1 MKQQPYMCFDGE
13 TSPLDLEELESL
25 APSFEA
31 AANLKDPAKILANIE
46 EKKQKWIDDAALSAQ
61 SGKVLCIAISENG
74 NRGVIDGDEPAI
86 LAEFWS
92 HLDSMKTECAGAALF
107 IGFNSN
113 SFDVPF
119 FVRRSWILGVPVPGW
134 VRRGRY
140 LNDCFVDLL
149 AEWRMGDREAKTG
162 GLNALSKCFKVGE
175 KNGSGKLFYKLWNE
189 DREAALA
196 YALQDIALTEA
207 IAMKMGVI
215 QPRSTVDHVA
225 INDALDA
232 AYDKHNIEKPESND
246 SDY

>member
-1 MKQQPYMCFDGE
+1 MLTINYKTITMKQQPYLVFDGE
-13 TSPLDLEELESL
+13 TSPLDLEELEAL
-25 APSFEA
+25 APPFEA
-31 AANLKDPAKILANIE
+31 AANLKDPAKILASIA

-74 NRGVIDGDEPAI
+74 NRGVIDGDESAI
-86 LAEFWS
+86 LSEFWS
-92 HLDSMKTECAGAALF
+92 HLDSMKTEYAGAALF

-134 VRRGRY
+134 IRPNKY

-149 AEWRMGDREAKTG
+149 DKWKMGDREAKTG
-162 GLNALSKCFKVGE
+162 GLNTLAKCFKVGE
-175 KNGSGKLFYKLWNE
+175 KNGSGKLFYKLWGE

-215 QPRSTVDHVA
+215 QPISQ
-225 INDALDA
+225 
-232 AYDKHNIEKPESND
+232 ESVIH
-246 SDY
+246 SDETDDFDY